1 LANIKVNLH
10 YIPVYLQ
17 PFYKNKG
24 FKRGY
29 CKNAESYFQEIIS
42 LPMYTGFSEEQQEIV
57 CDHIHM
63 VFEKLAAAA

>member
-17 PFYKNKG
+17 PFFENKG

-29 CKNAESYFQEIIS
+29 CKNAESYFQESIS
-42 LPMYTGFSEEQQEIV
+42 LPMYAEMSEEQQEMV
-57 CDHIHM
+57 CNQLHL
-63 VFEKLAAAA
+63 VFEKLTASA

>member
-1 LANIKVNLH
+1 
-10 YIPVYLQ
+10 VYLQ

-29 CKNAESYFQEIIS
+29 CKNAESYFQESIS
-42 LPMYTGFSEEQQEIV
+42 LPMYAGLSEKHQEIV